1 MYSLTRPTTTQ
12 VQQYLEQQSKQPFSC
27 PDAGASAQIWSNS
40 DHHLDRHY
48 IIDHNRV
55 LLGSGAKIFEQA
67 KAAVSRWEMFGLDW
81 VELMWPET
89 PIQVGSTVGIMVQQ
103 LGIWSLN
110 PCRII
115 YILEENG
122 STEKFGLAV
131 GTLPD
136 HGLCGEERFVVEW
149 CRSNDTVWYDL
160 LAFSRPHQWLT
171 ILGYWYVRRLQKRF
185 GAGSLQAMERAVS
198 KFIDLE

>member
-1 MYSLTRPTTTQ
+1 MYSLTRPTAKEIQ
-12 VQQYLEQQSKQPFSC
+12 KYLEQQSQQPFSC
-27 PDAGASAQIWSNS
+27 PALGASRNIWGNYDKNLSS
-40 DHHLDRHY
+40 RY

-67 KAAVSRWEMFGLDW
+67 KVALRSWEMFQLDW
-81 VELMWPET
+81 VELLWRET
-89 PIQVGSTVGIMVQQ
+89 PIEVGSTVGIMVQQ

-110 PCRII
+110 ACRII

-122 STEKFGLAV
+122 STERFGFGY

-171 ILGYWYVRRLQKRF
+171 RLGYWYVRRLQKRF
-185 GAGSLQAMERAVS
+185 GAGSQRAMERAVTS
-198 KFIDLE
+198 

>member
-1 MYSLTRPTTTQ
+1 ML
-12 VQQYLEQQSKQPFSC
+12 
-27 PDAGASAQIWSNS
+27 
-40 DHHLDRHY
+40 
-48 IIDHNRV
+48 
-55 LLGSGAKIFEQA
+55 
-67 KAAVSRWEMFGLDW
+67 GLDW
-81 VELMWPET
+81 VELLWPET
-89 PIQVGSTVGIMVQQ
+89 SIQVGSTVGIMVQQ

-115 YILEENG
+115 YTLEENG
-122 STEKFGLAV
+122 STEKFGFAV

-136 HGLCGEERFVVEW
+136 HGLCGEERFVVSW

-171 ILGYWYVRRLQKRF
+171 RLGYWYVRRLQKRF
-185 GAGSLQAMERAVS
+185 GAGSLQAMEKAVS

>member
-1 MYSLTRPTTTQ
+1 MYSLTRPTSLEIEH
-12 VQQYLEQQSKQPFSC
+12 YLKQQSQKPFSC
-27 PDAGASAQIWSNS
+27 PEVGASRNLGENYEHYL
-40 DHHLDRHY
+40 DHRY

-67 KAAVSRWEMFGLDW
+67 KVALKSWEMFQLDW
-81 VELMWPET
+81 VEFMWRET
-89 PIQVGSTVGIMVQQ
+89 PIEVGSTVGILVQQ

-110 PCRII
+110 ACRII

-122 STEKFGLAV
+122 STARFGFAY

-149 CRSNDTVWYDL
+149 HRFNDTVWYDL
-160 LAFSRPHQWLT
+160 LAFSRPNKWLT
-171 ILGYWYVRRLQKRF
+171 RIGAWYVHKLQKDF
-185 GAGSLQAMERAVS
+185 GAGSLRAMERAVS
-198 KFIDLE
+198 LG